1 MKVFTVD
8 PEGVVLL
15 ESHTHHRNAGI
26 SRGGRNDDALG
37 STLQVSLSLLAS
49 EDTSGLY
56 NVFGP
61 SINPFDVRGISLL
74 EDGVGFSFT
83 TRFLFSALTVPWN
96 LPWVA
101 SCWNM

>member
-15 ESHTHHRNAGI
+15 ESHTHHRNAGS
-26 SRGGRNDDALG
+26 SRGGRDDDLLG
-37 STLQVSLSLLAS
+37 STLQVSLSLLLAS

-56 NVFGP
+56 NVFGT
-61 SINPFDVRGISLL
+61 SINPFDVHWISLL

-96 LPWVA
+96 LP
-101 SCWNM
+101 